1 MNQEIDINSLAR
13 IKFLMEYDLR
23 KAPHEN
29 VLMEQKVVSKL
40 TDNQELAIQAG
51 YGPVSQEKADEL
63 AKSGA
68 FGISQMTPN
77 YTRVPGAV
85 GPILGQKDNNGRY
98 VSIPIY
104 DDDLERETEGG
115 NLWENWDHETAGYV
129 EISMTLIGIGLI
141 ATGYGAPVGLA
152 MLGGATAVGVTD
164 ALKYY
169 DEDSPY
175 MGTFMMVLQLVP
187 GGEFISG
194 ASKYLGKW
202 FGKYAPDFFGLLK
215 KVADNKILTDLE
227 KWVYDKL
234 VKFFNATFPS
244 FAPTL
249 RHYSFLFLRSVLKQL
264 PLLSVMKVFRL
275 VFKVNRFLGKTVFK
289 LGRIAITFDQLWIL
303 LSTPELR
310 KHRDESS
317 FGLFLDL
324 IYDLGYE
331 YTPEEVRNM
340 FQAMKILFNPDGT
353 DNVEVQENIKDQVI
367 NTAEKNVEQMDS
379 TSRQQT
385 ISLKIPLKS
394 DETNVTPKPKP
405 TPTPITIDSIL
416 RGEHTVRKGNK
427 GQVVGEIQKMLLFLG
442 YDLGDTGKTGAGVD
456 RDFGDTTKKAIE
468 KFQKDN
474 NLTDTSGVV
483 GKETLTLLVKQF
495 KNAAGEK

>member
-1 MNQEIDINSLAR
+1 
-13 IKFLMEYDLR
+13 MEYDVR
-23 KAPHEN
+23 NSPHEN
-29 VLMEQKVVSKL
+29 VLLEQT
-40 TDNQELAIQAG
+40 TDLQSSAIKKG
-51 YGPVSQEKADEL
+51 FGPVSAEKAFEL
-63 AKSGA
+63 NNQGKLDTSLGKITNTQRDRYNAQ
-68 FGISQMTPN
+68 I
-77 YTRVPGAV
+77 
-85 GPILGQKDNNGRY
+85 GPLSDRY
-98 VSIPIY
+98 NSIY
-104 DDDLERETEGG
+104 DVPSEPTEGG
-115 NLWENWDHETAGYV
+115 NIWTNWDHETAGTV
-129 EISMTLIGIGLI
+129 EIAMTLIGMALI
-141 ATGYGAPVGLA
+141 ATVYFAPAGVA
-152 MLGGATAVGVTD
+152 MVGGATAVGVTD

-169 DEDSPY
+169 EEDSPY
-175 MGTFMMVLQLVP
+175 MGTFMMVLQLIP

-194 ASKYLGKW
+194 ASKYLTKW
-202 FGKYAPDFFGLLK
+202 FGKYAPDFFGILK
-215 KVADNKILTDLE
+215 KVANNEILTDLE
-227 KWVYDKL
+227 KWVYDNL
-234 VKFFNATFPS
+234 VKYFNKTFPS

-249 RHYSFLFLRSVLKQL
+249 RHYSFLFLRKVLKQL
-264 PLLSVMKVFRL
+264 PLLSVMKLFRA
-275 VFKVNRFLGKTVFK
+275 VFKGNRFLGKLVIK

-340 FQAMKILFNPDGT
+340 FEAMKILFNPDGT
-353 DNVEVQENIKDQVI
+353 DNVEAQEEIKDDVI
-367 NTAEKNVEQMDS
+367 NNYTNTQVENMDS
-379 TSRQQT
+379 TSRQQV
-385 ISLKIPLKS
+385 ISLKVPSIS
-394 DETNVTPKPKP
+394 DETNVNPKPTPKP

-442 YDLGDTGKTGAGVD
+442 YDLGDTGKKGAGID
-456 RDFGDTTKKAIE
+456 RDFGDTTKKAVE

-483 GKETLTLLVKQF
+483 GKETLTLLIKQY